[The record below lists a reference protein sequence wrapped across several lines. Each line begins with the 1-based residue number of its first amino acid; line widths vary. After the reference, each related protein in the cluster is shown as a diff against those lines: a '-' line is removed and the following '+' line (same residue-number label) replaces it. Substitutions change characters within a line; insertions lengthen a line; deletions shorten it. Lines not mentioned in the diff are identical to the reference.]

1 MTENQINKLKSACEK
16 LLTGKCKNNVFMT
29 NADANDIISDYFDNY
44 NLAVRNKTNKR
55 TRGEPTCDIS
65 ITEDTEALL
74 YIAKM
79 IQNHWKSKIV
89 KAAQIR

>member
-1 MTENQINKLKSACEK
+1 MTENQTNKLKSACEK

-44 NLAVRNKTNKR
+44 NLAVRNKTSKR

-79 IQNHWKSKIV
+79 IQNHWKSKVV